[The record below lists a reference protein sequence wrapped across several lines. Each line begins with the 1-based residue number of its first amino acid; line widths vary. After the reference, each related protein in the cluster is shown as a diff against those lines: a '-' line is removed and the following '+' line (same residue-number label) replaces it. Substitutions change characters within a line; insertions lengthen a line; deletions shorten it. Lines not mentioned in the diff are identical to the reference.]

1 MNISFE
7 HKIIWWAPERCATKA
22 TAHIFQQL
30 GFESYYGS
38 TKNPQIENY
47 HSHGIDVPEEYS
59 DYKIICSI
67 RNPYDRVLGLFKSMT
82 NVGKSMVYTKDTH
95 QNFMDSYETFVN
107 EVFALTKVKKRNIFD
122 EKNEKKFLK
131 DYISKYS
138 FNEKVPEKFIRVE
151 NLIEDI
157 SNLDFVTES
166 GIWKSGYVEE
176 YLLNNSHINIRPF
189 KFNSVYTT
197 KSAKLVYE
205 FYRKHFFL
213 CGYDPFSFT
222 KNELSNEEKMR
233 FLHDI
238 F

>member
-22 TAHIFQQL
+22 TSHIFQQL
-30 GFESYYGS
+30 GFESYFNS
-38 TKNPQIENY
+38 RENEQIETY
-47 HSHGIDVPEEYS
+47 HSHGIDIPEEYS

-82 NVGKSMVYTKDTH
+82 NVGKSIVYTKDTH
-95 QNFMDSYETFVN
+95 QNFMNSYETFIN
-107 EVFALTKVKKRNIFD
+107 EVFMLIKAVKQNRID
-122 EKNEKKFLK
+122 EKRFLK

-138 FNEKVPEKFIRVE
+138 FDKKIPDQFIRAE

-157 SNLDFVTES
+157 SKLDFVTES

-176 YLLNNSHINIRPF
+176 YLTNNSYINIRPF
-189 KFNSVYTT
+189 KFDSVYTT
-197 KSAKLVYE
+197 ASAKLVYE
-205 FYRKHFFL
+205 FYKKHFFL

-222 KNELSNEEKMR
+222 KNEMSNQEKMS
-233 FLHDI
+233 FLHDT

>member
-22 TAHIFQQL
+22 TSHIFHQL
-30 GFESYYGS
+30 GFESYFNSIENG
-38 TKNPQIENY
+38 QIKNY
-47 HSHGIDVPEEYS
+47 HSHGINIPEEYS

-82 NVGKSMVYTKDTH
+82 NVGKSIVYTKDTH
-95 QNFMDSYETFVN
+95 HNFMRSYETFLN
-107 EVFALTKVKKRNIFD
+107 EVFMLTKNVRHNGID
-122 EKNEKKFLK
+122 EKKFLK
-131 DYISKYS
+131 EYISKYS
-138 FNEKVPEKFIRVE
+138 FDDKVPDQFIRSE

-157 SNLDFVTES
+157 SKLNFVTES

-176 YLLNNSHINIRPF
+176 YLTNNTHINIRPF
-189 KFNSVYTT
+189 KFNSVYTPT
-197 KSAKLVYE
+197 SAKLVYE
-205 FYRKHFFL
+205 FYKKHFFL

-222 KNELSNEEKMR
+222 KNELSNQEKMR
-233 FLHDI
+233 FLHDT

>member
-1 MNISFE
+1 
-7 HKIIWWAPERCATKA
+7 
-22 TAHIFQQL
+22 
-30 GFESYYGS
+30 
-38 TKNPQIENY
+38 
-47 HSHGIDVPEEYS
+47 
-59 DYKIICSI
+59 
-67 RNPYDRVLGLFKSMT
+67 
-82 NVGKSMVYTKDTH
+82 
-95 QNFMDSYETFVN
+95 
-107 EVFALTKVKKRNIFD
+107 LTKVKKRNSID

-138 FNEKVPEKFIRVE
+138 FDEKVPEQFIRAE

-157 SNLDFVTES
+157 SKLDFVTES

-189 KFNSVYTT
+189 KFNSVYTS

-205 FYRKHFFL
+205 FYKKHFFL

-233 FLHDI
+233 FLHDT

>member
-22 TAHIFQQL
+22 TQHIFQQL
-30 GFESYYGS
+30 GFESYFNS
-38 TKNPQIENY
+38 RENEQIETY
-47 HSHGIDVPEEYS
+47 HSHGIDIPEEYS

-82 NVGKSMVYTKDTH
+82 NVGKSIVYTKDTH
-95 QNFMDSYETFVN
+95 QNFMNSYETFIN
-107 EVFALTKVKKRNIFD
+107 EVFMLTKAVKRNRVD
-122 EKNEKKFLK
+122 EKRFLK

-138 FNEKVPEKFIRVE
+138 FDKKVPDQFIRAE

-157 SNLDFVTES
+157 SKLDFVTES

-176 YLLNNSHINIRPF
+176 YLTNNSYINIRPF

-197 KSAKLVYE
+197 ASAKLVYE
-205 FYRKHFFL
+205 FYKKHFFL
-213 CGYDPFSFT
+213 CEYDPFSFT
-222 KNELSNEEKMR
+222 KNEMSNQEKMS
-233 FLHDI
+233 FLHDT